1 MLLVAPSIAA
11 CSGADDGSPPSSA
24 AVSTTQKPTETPAA
38 AGSAGAAHAQATGS
52 QSPVPPPRADL
63 NSLSSAQ
70 LQVIFGA
77 IDSYIRTAQISVK
90 ISGTDVVPW
99 ENATFDRIA
108 PVSVVRAHH
117 SIHHAGEHFFTCHR
131 WYVELME
138 SVIGAVLPQGRL
150 PAWKPSNPIPEAFTQ
165 LAAPAVGGDC
175 ETKGS
180 LATMSSTGVL
190 CEFAYTNSY
199 RNLRGTNVTIKGL
212 ENTDPRVPFPSKYL
226 PKNICSFK
234 SAGDLADDIGAG
246 FQRVPGFHNLVHSAI
261 GGTMQSMDAPEAAI
275 FWPWHGTVDE
285 IFQSWL
291 DCNIDPAP
299 EPCPVQ

>member
-1 MLLVAPSIAA
+1 MLIVAPLVAA
-11 CSGADDGSPPSSA
+11 CSGADDGAPAPSDAPSATQPPAETAA
-24 AVSTTQKPTETPAA
+24 AVGAAGTPRAQTSGAQAA
-38 AGSAGAAHAQATGS
+38 ALA
-52 QSPVPPPRADL
+52 PRVDL

-70 LQVIFGA
+70 QQVIFGA

-117 SIHHAGEHFFTCHR
+117 AIHHAGEHFFTCHR

-138 SVIGAVLPQGRL
+138 TVIGDVLPGGRL
-150 PAWKPSNPIPEAFTQ
+150 PAWKPSNPIPEAFRQ
-165 LAAPAVGGDC
+165 LAAPAAGADC

-180 LATMSSTGVL
+180 LATVSSTGVL

-199 RNLRGTNVTIKGL
+199 KNRYGTNVTIQGL
-212 ENTDPRVPFPSKYL
+212 ESTDPRVPFPSKYL
-226 PKNICSFK
+226 PKNICLFK
-234 SAGDLADDIGAG
+234 SAGELADDIGAG
-246 FQRVPGFHNLVHSAI
+246 FQRMPGFHNLVHNAI
-261 GGTMQSMDAPEAAI
+261 GGTMQSMDAPEVAI

-285 IFQSWL
+285 IFQNWL
-291 DCNIDPAP
+291 DCNLDPP
-299 EPCPVQ
+299 PPCPVQ

>member
-1 MLLVAPSIAA
+1 MMIVAPWIAA

-24 AVSTTQKPTETPAA
+24 ALSTTRTPAETPSTA
-38 AGSAGAAHAQATGS
+38 AGTSGAQPGASQPVVAG
-52 QSPVPPPRADL
+52 PRVDL
-63 NSLSSAQ
+63 NTLSNAQ

-99 ENATFDRIA
+99 ENGTFDRIA

-117 SIHHAGEHFFTCHR
+117 AIHHAGEHFFTCHR

-138 SVIGAVLPQGRL
+138 SVIGADLPQGRL
-150 PAWKPSNPIPEAFTQ
+150 PAWKPSNPIPAAFTQ
-165 LAAPAVGGDC
+165 LAAPTHGADC

-180 LATMSSTGVL
+180 LASLSSNGVL
-190 CEFAYTNSY
+190 CEFAFTNSY
-199 RNLRGTNVTIKGL
+199 KNLRGNSVTIQGL
-212 ENTDPRVPFPSKYL
+212 ENTDPQVSFPSKYL

-234 SAGDLADDIGAG
+234 SAADLADDIGAG
-246 FQRVPGFHNLVHSAI
+246 FQRVPGYHNLVHNTI

-291 DCNIDPAP
+291 DCNIDTPP
-299 EPCPVQ
+299 PCPVQ